1 MSTTTTVKLYLAPAN
16 HYNAYCIAGYNEKT
30 QCEQLARLVQDRLS
44 AYDGTAV
51 YHTTV
56 YADSRDYKGRPE
68 EAAALSADYYIA
80 LHDNAYQGRHSG
92 AQTFYHPDSTRSK
105 ALAAAIAEKLNAVC
119 TVPVTF
125 PNPVRSGMDAFDGAG
140 YGEIR
145 EPYRRGVIPVLV
157 EVNFHDY
164 EPAARYLIDHQD
176 EQADAIVRAIAETLG
191 LEKAGAEEAAQK
203 HYKAGDIVMPVR
215 NVTVENGKKQGRL
228 FGGGRWTIYEEGYT
242 VKQDSRADGRT
253 VLAGENGDTV
263 AAVYADD
270 LALIGAGGTVP
281 APTPE
286 PTPDAKPFPDVPASA
301 WYAEAVNELAARG
314 IVNGYPDGSFKPE
327 QTATRAEVA
336 VMLYRALKSFA
347 QNANDNK

>member
-1 MSTTTTVKLYLAPAN
+1 MSTTTTVKKLYLAPAN
-16 HYNAYCIAGYNEKT
+16 HYNAYCIAGYNEKDAVRT
-30 QCEQLARLVQDRLS
+30 ACKGLCRKGCPPTTAQRSITPPYTPTAATTRAAPRRPPRWAPTITS
-44 AYDGTAV
+44 RSTTTPIRDGTAA
-51 YHTTV
+51 HRPSTT
-56 YADSRDYKGRPE
+56 
-68 EAAALSADYYIA
+68 
-80 LHDNAYQGRHSG
+80 
-92 AQTFYHPDSTRSK
+92 PDSTRSK

-176 EQADAIVRAIAETLG
+176 EQADAIVQAIAETLG
-191 LEKAGAEEAAQK
+191 LEEAGAEEAAQK

-215 NVTVENGKKQGRL
+215 NVTAENGKKQGRL
-228 FGGGRWTIYEEGYT
+228 FGGGRWTIYEDRYT

-286 PTPDAKPFPDVPASA
+286 PTPDAKPFPDVPASV
-301 WYAEAVNELAARG
+301 WYTEAVNGSPRGVSSTAIPTAASSRSR
-314 IVNGYPDGSFKPE
+314 PPPAPRSP
-327 QTATRAEVA
+327 
-336 VMLYRALKSFA
+336 
-347 QNANDNK
+347 

>member
-1 MSTTTTVKLYLAPAN
+1 MSTTTTVKIYLAPAN

-68 EAAALSADYYIA
+68 EAAALGADYYIA

-145 EPYRRGVIPVLV
+145 EPYKRGVIPVLV

-191 LEKAGAEEAAQK
+191 L
-203 HYKAGDIVMPVR
+203 
-215 NVTVENGKKQGRL
+215 KKN
-228 FGGGRWTIYEEGYT
+228 TT
-242 VKQDSRADGRT
+242 
-253 VLAGENGDTV
+253 
-263 AAVYADD
+263 
-270 LALIGAGGTVP
+270 P
-281 APTPE
+281 A

-301 WYAEAVNELAARG
+301 WYAEAVNGLSARG